1 MEYMVQPLHFHFY
14 SAGPVFTLTSE
25 AHTKFQ
31 AEPSFILALFLTS
44 TGERAD

>member
-1 MEYMVQPLHFHFY
+1 MEYIYMEYMVQPLHFHF
-14 SAGPVFTLTSE
+14 FSE